1 MNTQFW
7 QKKHYEWLLL
17 SQRRIYTRDVEAEER
32 KFFRFHIGYL
42 TWRITCRK
50 MFSISQCGLNGE
62 VALYVWMNMRYQ

>member
-42 TWRITCRK
+42 T
-50 MFSISQCGLNGE
+50 
-62 VALYVWMNMRYQ
+62 